1 MSTNKSAAIRPV
13 LKRGQFTEAPDTEV
27 DYEFESPSQFF
38 GHELNLVPA
47 MSSVTAQRSFYTSKF
62 FNQAL
67 PIHNGEAPLVQ
78 TLKDPKT
85 GETFEEAIGPKMGA
99 VIADDDDDGSTIV
112 DVKPDYIKYKNKN
125 GEEKT
130 KNLYNNFAFNRKSV
144 TGDTIVTIKR
154 KNEVQETIKISD
166 YTPGQDDYIWS
177 IDTETYCGSWKK
189 INGFLK
195 HKNDKKLYKVYY
207 KSGRTVSVTEDH
219 SLITLN
225 ENAELVPILPKD
237 VKLGYTR
244 SPVVLSPST
253 NKIIKNTSY
262 YWGVLA
268 GLYLAE
274 GCITN
279 SNTICIAVKPKNR
292 QQEIINLV
300 RYLSNNKIYVYITSE
315 RVSFSDFLISSWLKA
330 FCGQK
335 SGNKFISDSIY
346 TESSAFK
353 LGLINGYM
361 SGDGCLWLDT
371 NNTIQLT
378 AVTTSITLRDG
389 LVKVLSSLG
398 VFCTLFDAPRT
409 YINENWNNGFG
420 FRISNSFINKL
431 DKWFFYKDR
440 EDKLLSFKKD
450 IYRNSTFEMFNISD
464 ELIKSLYKDAKN
476 CGISYKDKNKLYHAR
491 ESGNVSKNALLDLGF
506 ITNRR
511 LMNICKSN
519 TCWDPIMEI
528 KEIEH
533 EDYVYD
539 FCVEDSEMFAVNG
552 GLIVHNTFLTNLP
565 LVKPGDTIKKGQLLA
580 RSNYTNDKGV
590 FNMGLNARIAIVPY
604 KGWSYEDG
612 VVISEDFAKKLASEH
627 MYSFSQD
634 FQSAA
639 DKKQTVT
646 GKDHFAS
653 LFPKKFDTEKLKNIN
668 DDGVV
673 KVGTIVKQGDPLI
686 LATKPRMVSS
696 KDSELGRL
704 SKYLGRTR
712 TDASLKWEHEA
723 DGVVTDVVKTKN
735 GWKVNVASIQPAR
748 PGDKVSIGRSGSKG
762 TITKIIPQ
770 NLVPRTIDGKPV
782 DVLFN
787 PLGIPSRVNANLIY
801 AMMLGKIAE
810 KTGKTI
816 KVPAFGKS
824 TDKKWYDYVSELMKE
839 NGVTDT
845 EPLYD
850 PEKDRILDQ
859 PVTVGTDYIIKM
871 HHTAESKYSA
881 RGLGSYSS
889 DLQPLKGGT
898 EGSFSKRFSGLE
910 AGGLLSAGAYEFIK
924 DAIHLRGQ
932 RNDDYW
938 RAVRNGETPS
948 LAKKS
953 PFVWDKY
960 LALMQG
966 AGINTLQKPNGVL
979 QASPFTDKQFEALNP
994 KELENPYI
1002 VDLKTMKPVEGG
1014 LFDPANSL
1022 TGRWGKIT
1030 LNEPYPNPGFED
1042 AIASLLNIRKQ
1053 DMYKIMTGAEQLG
1066 KFGTGTKALQ
1076 KALASIDMEKMFNEA
1091 KEQFKHGPKSSKQKA
1106 LNKMKYIKGLEKNE
1120 LTPDALMITRIP
1132 VIPAKFRPYSAMG
1145 DTFIPGDV
1153 NELYKDVY
1161 QMRDAQKE
1169 LQQEL
1174 GEKEAIANSLNMYN
1188 SIKALYGFGESMNK
1202 KLKQRGVSGFMNKL
1216 VGGTSKF
1223 SFLNRSVTSTPDD
1236 FTGRSVIDV
1245 DPDLGMDEVGLPIKM
1260 AFTMFAP
1267 YIQQRLVQQGMN
1279 PAEAIKAVEN
1289 KTDAAKKALENIVES
1304 RYVTI
1309 SRAPA
1314 WHKYNM
1320 IGAKVKLHDS
1330 NNITVSPLYTKG
1342 MGADFD
1348 GDFQLGHVY
1357 MLIKKS

>member
-1 MSTNKSAAIRPV
+1 MSTNKPAPIRPV

-85 GETFEEAIGPKMGA
+85 GETFEEALGPKMGA
-99 VIADDDDDGSTIV
+99 VVADDDDDGSTII

-130 KNLYNNFAFNRKSV
+130 KDLYNNFNFNRK
-144 TGDTIVTIKR
+144 T
-154 KNEVQETIKISD
+154 
-166 YTPGQDDYIWS
+166 
-177 IDTETYCGSWKK
+177 
-189 INGFLK
+189 
-195 HKNDKKLYKVYY
+195 
-207 KSGRTVSVTEDH
+207 
-219 SLITLN
+219 
-225 ENAELVPILPKD
+225 
-237 VKLGYTR
+237 
-244 SPVVLSPST
+244 
-253 NKIIKNTSY
+253 
-262 YWGVLA
+262 
-268 GLYLAE
+268 
-274 GCITN
+274 
-279 SNTICIAVKPKNR
+279 
-292 QQEIINLV
+292 
-300 RYLSNNKIYVYITSE
+300 
-315 RVSFSDFLISSWLKA
+315 
-330 FCGQK
+330 
-335 SGNKFISDSIY
+335 
-346 TESSAFK
+346 
-353 LGLINGYM
+353 
-361 SGDGCLWLDT
+361 
-371 NNTIQLT
+371 
-378 AVTTSITLRDG
+378 
-389 LVKVLSSLG
+389 
-398 VFCTLFDAPRT
+398 
-409 YINENWNNGFG
+409 
-420 FRISNSFINKL
+420 
-431 DKWFFYKDR
+431 
-440 EDKLLSFKKD
+440 
-450 IYRNSTFEMFNISD
+450 
-464 ELIKSLYKDAKN
+464 
-476 CGISYKDKNKLYHAR
+476 
-491 ESGNVSKNALLDLGF
+491 F
-506 ITNRR
+506 ITN
-511 LMNICKSN
+511 
-519 TCWDPIMEI
+519 
-528 KEIEH
+528 
-533 EDYVYD
+533 
-539 FCVEDSEMFAVNG
+539 
-552 GLIVHNTFLTNLP
+552 LP
-565 LVKPGDTIKKGQLLA
+565 VVKPGDTIKKGQLLA

-590 FNMGLNARIAIVPY
+590 FNMGLNAKIAIVPY

-787 PLGIPSRVNANLIY
+787 PLGIPCYSDDTEILTKEAGWISVKDITKDYTYMTLNPKTLYMEWQKAEETHHYPYQGKMYHLSNQQLDWLVTPNHNHFSIKRGSRFSTKKLDFNNPETATLFDLKKSSEIFGETRQFIKGALWEGNYISEFTIPPGSKSITGICKDSITVTMEDWVQFMAWFVTEGYTSTRVSATKGTTYIVGICQSTEVNPDKYAQIEQLLMHMKLHFCKTKNEFIIMHKGLYELLAPLGKANEKYIPRYILDLSPRYLQICLDTMLLGDGSIYTNEKYGHYSTKSYTTTSKKLIDNVQELCAKLQIPVNIKVEKRSIDSEIRSLCYIASIQKGVPSGWINWSEKQKTRQIEEWVDYNGMVHCVTVPNSIVFVRRNGKAVFSGNSRVNANLIY

-816 KVPAFGKS
+816 KVPSFGKS

-839 NGVTDT
+839 NGVTDA

-898 EGSFSKRFSGLE
+898 EGSFAKRFSGLE
-910 AGGLLSAGAYEFIK
+910 SYGLLSAGAYEFIK

-1014 LFDPANSL
+1014 LFDPANAL

-1053 DMYKIMTGAEQLG
+1053 DMYKIMTGDEQLG

-1174 GEKEAIANSLNMYN
+1174 GEKEATANSLNMYN

-1320 IGAKVKLHDS
+1320 VGAKVKLHDS

-1342 MGADFD
+1342 MSADFD

>member
-1 MSTNKSAAIRPV
+1 MSTNKPAPIRPV

-67 PIHNGEAPLVQ
+67 PLHNGEAPLVQ

-99 VIADDDDDGSTIV
+99 VVADDDDDGSIII

-130 KNLYNNFAFNRKSV
+130 KDLYNNFNFNRK
-144 TGDTIVTIKR
+144 T
-154 KNEVQETIKISD
+154 
-166 YTPGQDDYIWS
+166 
-177 IDTETYCGSWKK
+177 
-189 INGFLK
+189 
-195 HKNDKKLYKVYY
+195 
-207 KSGRTVSVTEDH
+207 
-219 SLITLN
+219 
-225 ENAELVPILPKD
+225 
-237 VKLGYTR
+237 
-244 SPVVLSPST
+244 
-253 NKIIKNTSY
+253 
-262 YWGVLA
+262 
-268 GLYLAE
+268 
-274 GCITN
+274 
-279 SNTICIAVKPKNR
+279 
-292 QQEIINLV
+292 
-300 RYLSNNKIYVYITSE
+300 
-315 RVSFSDFLISSWLKA
+315 
-330 FCGQK
+330 
-335 SGNKFISDSIY
+335 
-346 TESSAFK
+346 
-353 LGLINGYM
+353 
-361 SGDGCLWLDT
+361 
-371 NNTIQLT
+371 
-378 AVTTSITLRDG
+378 
-389 LVKVLSSLG
+389 
-398 VFCTLFDAPRT
+398 
-409 YINENWNNGFG
+409 
-420 FRISNSFINKL
+420 
-431 DKWFFYKDR
+431 
-440 EDKLLSFKKD
+440 
-450 IYRNSTFEMFNISD
+450 
-464 ELIKSLYKDAKN
+464 
-476 CGISYKDKNKLYHAR
+476 
-491 ESGNVSKNALLDLGF
+491 F
-506 ITNRR
+506 ITN
-511 LMNICKSN
+511 
-519 TCWDPIMEI
+519 
-528 KEIEH
+528 
-533 EDYVYD
+533 
-539 FCVEDSEMFAVNG
+539 
-552 GLIVHNTFLTNLP
+552 LP
-565 LVKPGDTIKKGQLLA
+565 VVKPGDTIKKGQLLA

-653 LFPKKFDTEKLKNIN
+653 LFPKKYDTEKLKNIN
-668 DDGVV
+668 DEGVV

-787 PLGIPSRVNANLIY
+787 PLGIPCYSDDTEILTKEAGWISVKDMKLEYHYMTLNPTTKEREWQRAEFLHEYPYNGNMYTLTNRDNSCSITVTPDHTQFTSSVSDNKFIETKTKDLLGSGEQMAFSVNESNDSLERIVIDFNNVKIKDYNKNVYCVTVPNHIVLVRANQNSKPIFSGNSRVNANLIY

-839 NGVTDT
+839 NGVTDA

-910 AGGLLSAGAYEFIK
+910 SYGLLSAGAYEFIK

-1053 DMYKIMTGAEQLG
+1053 DMYKIMTGDEQLG

-1174 GEKEAIANSLNMYN
+1174 GEKEATANSLNMYN

-1289 KTDAAKKALENIVES
+1289 KTDAAKRALENIVES

-1320 IGAKVKLHDS
+1320 VGAKVKLHDS

-1342 MGADFD
+1342 MSADFD